1 MIKKALNHQRWGV
14 QRRDTIKRVKTVPQR
29 ESAVEILNFDLLCD
43 LGNEWMPMWL
53 VHLEDELVSY
63 EAVFFSPF
71 SISVHRGHAGLPH
84 SGPASG
90 GVAKLRSGGGLMD
103 G

>member
-1 MIKKALNHQRWGV
+1 MGSKEKGYN
-14 QRRDTIKRVKTVPQR
+14 KTGKNSTTK
-29 ESAVEILNFDLLCD
+29 ETAVEILNFDLLCD

-53 VHLEDELVSY
+53 VHLEDELGSCD
-63 EAVFFSPF
+63 AVFFSPF
-71 SISVHRGHAGLPH
+71 SISVHRGHAGSPH

-90 GVAKLRSGGGLMD
+90 GVAKLRSRGGLMD